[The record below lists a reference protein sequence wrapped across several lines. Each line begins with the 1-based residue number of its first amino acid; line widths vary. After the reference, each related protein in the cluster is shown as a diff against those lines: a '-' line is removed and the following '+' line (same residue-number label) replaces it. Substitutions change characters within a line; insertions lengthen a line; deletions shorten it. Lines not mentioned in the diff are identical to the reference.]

1 MPPEGSSS
9 RESRGIS
16 RIPSWAAAHGRSSAS
31 LLLVLVAGR
40 HLRRSGPSHICWDGG
55 APFDLQD
62 FPNQKQRRCA
72 RASKRC
78 RVASLSVADIRLVN
92 LPKLLSLIIGT
103 HFPTTRKL
111 NRPSQYFL
119 NSNITSYH
127 IASLHFARERET
139 GSPLKIEGDRHR
151 SAVAASASRASPHSF
166 KGQRIMNRETSLTS
180 RRTPSLPCMIRLYFG
195 EKKPKHGARSK
206 EK

>member
-1 MPPEGSSS
+1 M
-9 RESRGIS
+9 
-16 RIPSWAAAHGRSSAS
+16 AAHPRRRFCWF
-31 LLLVLVAGR
+31 LLPAVTCAAP
-40 HLRRSGPSHICWDGG
+40 SGPSHICWDGG

-127 IASLHFARERET
+127 LASLHFARERET
-139 GSPLKIEGDRHR
+139 GSPLKNRGR
-151 SAVAASASRASPHSF
+151 STTFRSGRVGVSSVSPF
-166 KGQRIMNRETSLTS
+166 FQ
-180 RRTPSLPCMIRLYFG
+180 
-195 EKKPKHGARSK
+195 RSK
-206 EK
+206 DHES